1 MIAPYRGVVIQPLV
15 YRYFSPQ
22 SSVKFFSLLNLRII
36 LRPGVQTN
44 RRQSSRPHCCSTVN
58 RDVIICPKDKS
69 RFAVSENLLRRC
81 MAADYDNILKIR
93 DFVIYPCPD
102 QLVYRIFFQCFGFRK
117 FIKPCVYQ
125 PLFLAVYRFLSIWT
139 KRFYVFHD
147 LPSFLRRQLSEILN
161 GIGTSR

>member
-36 LRPGVQTN
+36 LRPGVQAN
-44 RRQSSRPHCCSTVN
+44 RRQSSRLLCCSTVN

-69 RFAVSENLLRRC
+69 RVAVTENLLRWR

-93 DFVIYPCPD
+93 NFVIYPRPD
-102 QLVYRIFFQCFGFRK
+102 QLVYRIFFSALVSENSSRPACTSQYSWPFIVSFPYGRNDSMYSTICRRSSIGSFRK
-117 FIKPCVYQ
+117 
-125 PLFLAVYRFLSIWT
+125 S
-139 KRFYVFHD
+139 
-147 LPSFLRRQLSEILN
+147 
-161 GIGTSR
+161 

>member
-81 MAADYDNILKIR
+81 MAADYDNILKIS
-93 DFVIYPCPD
+93 
-102 QLVYRIFFQCFGFRK
+102 
-117 FIKPCVYQ
+117 
-125 PLFLAVYRFLSIWT
+125 LSRPARLPYILPMLWFP
-139 KRFYVFHD
+139 KIHQALRVPASIPGCLSFPFHMD
-147 LPSFLRRQLSEILN
+147 ETILC
-161 GIGTSR
+161 IP